1 MRNLF
6 YKWIQ
11 INKYFDK
18 TFIVIFSISFLIF
31 YGFFLLKIPT
41 DILQHSYAV
50 LKISRGE
57 LEMPS
62 SFLYYLILCIT
73 TFLGSATVTTKI
85 VPATLLAI
93 SVGFK
98 YLISKNIILYECQ
111 NKLLLHSGKSNMS
124 LFVNACAFGLIFMF
138 SIPIDYVFGN
148 PNYYIGYIPPN
159 VWHNSTTIFL
169 MPFALLLFW
178 LSYKQLVS
186 PNGKRVALIA
196 LLVFL
201 NLAAKP
207 SYFFVWVLTF
217 PCIFAIR
224 HGINFMFIKN
234 MLPVVL
240 GLAYLALQ
248 YMSFFVFQHAALY
261 EGRSGV
267 GFGYL
272 EIWSSASPNIALT
285 LAGSVI
291 FPGVCLILYRSII
304 TKEFM
309 IRYALFQYLVALII
323 FCFLIETGPRKWHGN
338 FFWQCVVCSYMLN
351 LAFLVVLIKNII
363 PIIQEKNVYIDSIF
377 QFWQIGLKEKV
388 VLFAF
393 FLQFLSGIVYLS
405 RVFIIKSY
413 C

>member
-18 TFIVIFSISFLIF
+18 TFIVIFSISFSIF
-31 YGFFLLKIPT
+31 YGFFLLQIHT

-62 SFLYYLILCIT
+62 SFLYYFILYAT
-73 TFLGSATVTTKI
+73 TFLGSTTLTIKI

-98 YLISKNIILYECQ
+98 YLISKNIILEECE
-111 NKLLLHSGKSNMS
+111 NKLFLDSVKSNMG
-124 LFVNACAFGLIFMF
+124 LFVNACAFGLIFIF

-148 PNYYIGYIPPN
+148 PNYYLGYIPPN

-217 PCIFAIR
+217 PFFFAAR
-224 HGINFMFIKN
+224 YGINFLFIKN
-234 MLPVVL
+234 MIPVVL
-240 GLAYLALQ
+240 GLAYLVLQ

-267 GFGYL
+267 GFGFL
-272 EIWSSASPNIALT
+272 EIWSSASPNIVLT

-291 FPGVCLILYRSII
+291 FPGVCLILYHSTI
-304 TKEFM
+304 TKHFI
-309 IRYALFQYLVALII
+309 IRYALIQYLLALAI
-323 FCFLIETGPRKWHGN
+323 FCILIETGPRKWHGN
-338 FFWQCVVCSYMLN
+338 FFWQAVICSYLLN
-351 LAFLVVLIKNII
+351 LVFLVELIKNIVKAK
-363 PIIQEKNVYIDSIF
+363 PKKTNAYGEIF
-377 QFWQIGLKEKV
+377 QFWSYGYKEKV
-388 VLFAF
+388 AF
-393 FLQFLSGIVYLS
+393 SAFVLQFFSGLVYLYL
-405 RVFIIKSY
+405 VFAIKNY
-413 C
+413 Y